1 MTVFE
6 AVHKPR
12 MCFCLIA
19 GFKLRNNF
27 TLSSGNF
34 VHPTV
39 IFFPCRG
46 SSDIEDIYSF
56 AVNTINTPGK
66 LSQVPPRR
74 YRLNGCDRYP
84 ELPVMV
90 KN

>member
-1 MTVFE
+1 MKKIFFISKFSFFLVVKFSIYMNRHVF
-6 AVHKPR
+6 V
-12 MCFCLIA
+12 MSVLA
-19 GFKLRNNF
+19 GFNF
-27 TLSSGNF
+27 
-34 VHPTV
+34 
-39 IFFPCRG
+39 C
-46 SSDIEDIYSF
+46 Y
-56 AVNTINTPGK
+56 TPGK

>member
-1 MTVFE
+1 MRRY
-6 AVHKPR
+6 HKENISKTIEHE
-12 MCFCLIA
+12 CTKI
-19 GFKLRNNF
+19 
-27 TLSSGNF
+27 TLSAEKKYETNIIKTLKRTRK
-34 VHPTV
+34 V
-39 IFFPCRG
+39 
-46 SSDIEDIYSF
+46 Y
-56 AVNTINTPGK
+56 TPGK